1 MTAPKVKAETGRPS
15 KYDKKYIALAKQT
28 IGNNGKSITQFA
40 RDIKVSK
47 STIYVWAEAHPEFS
61 DALEMSKEWSQAHWE
76 DKLED
81 MMYSKEVNA
90 PLVKLYFANRF
101 AWHDKPA
108 ADDEESSKPQELA
121 ISFEVRQPVAEVNT
135 TNAKPE

>member
-1 MTAPKVKAETGRPS
+1 MTQPKETKGRPT
-15 KYDKKYIALAKQT
+15 KYDKKYIAMAKET
-28 IGNNGKSITQFA
+28 IGNKGKSITQFA

-47 STIYVWAEAHPEFS
+47 STVYLWAEQHQDFS
-61 DALEMSKEWSQAHWE
+61 DALDMSREWSQAHWE
-76 DKLED
+76 DKLEN

-101 AWHDKPA
+101 SWHDKPVTE
-108 ADDEESSKPQELA
+108 DEEASKPQELA
-121 ISFEVRQPVAEVNT
+121 ISFEVRQPEAEVKT